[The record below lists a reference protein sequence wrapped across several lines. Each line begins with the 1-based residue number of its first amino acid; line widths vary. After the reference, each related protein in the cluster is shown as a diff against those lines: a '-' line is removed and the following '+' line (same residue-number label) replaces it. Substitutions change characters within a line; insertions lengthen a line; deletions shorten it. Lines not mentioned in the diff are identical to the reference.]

1 MKENDYY
8 KHKKE
13 MKTFFSDLSIIK
25 LPITE
30 RVSSKAVRQSILA
43 LILKENQWIP
53 TTPSRSSA
61 YFRDKAINR
70 FMGILLIVLF
80 VFTTSST
87 VFSQSSAVNKEFGVT
102 AGAFTNFPANKNY
115 LKENNWC
122 VLYSPLY
129 PDRST

>member
-1 MKENDYY
+1 
-8 KHKKE
+8 
-13 MKTFFSDLSIIK
+13 MKTFFSDLSSIEF
-25 LPITE
+25 PISE
-30 RVSSKAVRQSILA
+30 RVSGKAVRQSILGF
-43 LILKENQWIP
+43 ILKEHPWIP
-53 TTPSRSSA
+53 KTSSRLSV
-61 YFRDKAINR
+61 YLRDKTIKR
-70 FMGILLIVLF
+70 FMVILLNVLF

-87 VFSQSSAVNKEFGVT
+87 VFSQSADVNQEFGVA